1 MKALTVIA
9 PGSKVKLASDLEAL
23 VLAVLIR
30 GPLVQYEVA
39 WIADSDHKSC
49 FVESFEIVNN
59 EGETMEV
66 GFR

>member
-9 PGSKVKLASDLEAL
+9 PGSKVKLASDLEAT

-30 GPLVQYEVA
+30 GPLIQYDVSWVHNGNRVSH
-39 WIADSDHKSC
+39 WI
-49 FVESFEIVNN
+49 ESFEVVHN